1 MIFGIKI
8 VGNKSIKD
16 LDVKYTEF
24 NKGYFCAFLRFDVE
38 NTTGFIQAFP
48 YKKEAFVDAMID
60 YEIIDVNGIEVKHE
74 KSEYVDAYH
83 WDKGEHSYY
92 MGVPNLLREDLHN
105 IVDGISIEI
114 SDENTVKECLKLRE
128 YN

>member
-1 MIFGIKI
+1 MICGIKI
-8 VGNKSIKD
+8 VGNKNIKD
-16 LDVKYTEF
+16 LDVGYTEF
-24 NKGYFCAFLRFDVE
+24 NKEYFCAFLRFDVE

-48 YKKEAFVDAMID
+48 YKKGAFVDAMTD
-60 YEIIDVNGIEVKHE
+60 YEIIDVNGIEVKCE

-92 MGVPNLLREDLHN
+92 MGVSNLSKEDLRN

-114 SDENTVKECLKLRE
+114 SDENAVKECLKLRK
-128 YN
+128 Y